1 MSIYLP
7 QHVNKQLVGTV
18 YHMQQYSIP
27 RAIIEIYVPK
37 MNGISY
43 HDVGASQSGL
53 HLLAQ

>member
-7 QHVNKQLVGTV
+7 QHVNKHLVGTV
-18 YHMQQYSIP
+18 YHVQQYSIQ
-27 RAIIEIYVPK
+27 RAIIEIYVSK

-53 HLLAQ
+53 HLLA